1 MRYVI
6 FLWRTFSFASV
17 GCWGL
22 QRSAKRLIKAD
33 SFLATQIT
41 WSWAGS
47 LCACEIWFISSS
59 TLLFSCRLLA
69 SLPWGGFVYQ
79 APHPCQFWDPTLLVL
94 TQFTISLM
102 LQIVKVLQDES
113 GLRLPGSPLWVP
125 IPPQDMV
132 FTTLSALWCFKELK

>member
-17 GCWGL
+17 RCWGL
-22 QRSAKRLIKAD
+22 QRSAKLLIKAD

-102 LQIVKVLQDES
+102 RQIVKVLQDES
-113 GLRLPGSPLWVP
+113 GLRCQAHHFGFPPLPRIWSLLHC
-125 IPPQDMV
+125 QLFDA
-132 FTTLSALWCFKELK
+132 SKN